1 LAFDC
6 GRESSKT
13 ENKFNNNLG
22 RDMTQPNDTK
32 PPQWLLKLMR
42 FFVKKEYLEEI
53 AGDMEEIFRENAE
66 KFSVGKAK
74 RLYAREMLKLLR
86 PNLVKNLEFFQHI
99 NQLPM
104 FKNYIKVS
112 VRGLLRNPLNS
123 FINLFGLAAAISF
136 CVFAYA
142 FARWTYNRDQFHEN
156 KNMVFLTTFSAT
168 REGVQ
173 QQYGQTPRPLAD
185 LLKQDFPQVKKVC
198 RVEDRNVIVK
208 HMDNV
213 FNESIRY
220 TDPDFL
226 EMFTFPLKW
235 GTSSSLIDVNSI
247 VLSEPMSIKYFGDE
261 NPIGQSILVKFDK
274 DRSKEFKIT
283 GVAQAFPNS
292 RSLDFH
298 FLINVENLRTSEP
311 NYDFHDWSTFLN
323 ATLIQVA
330 DPADIKI
337 IESGM
342 EKYKRLQNSAVT
354 EDWAIASFAFE
365 PLATVHLKT
374 DDIRDDIFRDGSSSN
389 ITSIG
394 FLSVVCL
401 LMLVLACFNYINIA
415 IVSAAKRLK
424 ELGVRKTIGASRR
437 VIIIQFLSEN
447 ILTTSFALMIGL
459 VLAWLVVIPWFEG
472 LWNFSMD
479 FRFADPNL
487 WIYLPAIL
495 LVTGIASGI
504 YPSIYISRFQTVN
517 ILKGSLKFG
526 HRNPI
531 TKIFLGFQLVLA
543 CVFITSAV
551 MFTKN
556 ADYLA
561 HRSWGYSNRD
571 VLYAVV
577 PDELSFEQLNATMA
591 QNPKVH
597 SLSGSVQHIGK
608 VHQPTILHFPDRE
621 LEADMLSVG
630 ASYFKTMGLELISG
644 RTFHEQEGSDKQA
657 VVVNETMV
665 KNMHWD
671 NAIGKQFKIDSINYD
686 VIGVV
691 KDFHSYSF
699 YNTLSSTIFKV
710 ADKKD
715 YRYLSLK
722 VTRGAEQETYASLK
736 QAWTRLF
743 PETPFTGGY
752 QEDVWGNYYTQI
764 GIHGH
769 VWQVFASVAVLLA
782 GLGLY
787 GLVSLNVSGRIRE
800 FSIRKV
806 LGANFKNIAVNI
818 FKQYYILF
826 ISALTIGV
834 PLSYFSMKA
843 VLDFA
848 YKYHMPITFG
858 SVALAASILI
868 VVLIGTVSTQVTKVF
883 KSNPVDGLKIE

>member
-1 LAFDC
+1 
-6 GRESSKT
+6 
-13 ENKFNNNLG
+13 
-22 RDMTQPNDTK
+22 MTQPNDTK
-32 PPQWLLKLMR
+32 PPQWPLILLRYL
-42 FFVKKEYLEEI
+42 VKKEYVEEI
-53 AGDMEEIFRENAE
+53 EGDMEEVFHKNLE
-66 KFSVGKAK
+66 KFSVRRAK
-74 RLYAREMLKLLR
+74 RLYACEMLKLLR
-86 PNLVKNLEFFQHI
+86 PNLLKNLEFFQHI

-112 VRGLLRNPLNS
+112 VRGLMRSPLNS

-142 FARWTYNRDQFHEN
+142 FARWTYSRDQFHEN
-156 KNMVFLTTFSAT
+156 KNVVFLTTFYAT
-168 REGVQ
+168 REGEQ
-173 QQYGQTPRPLAD
+173 QQYGQTPRPLAE

-208 HMDNV
+208 HLDNV
-213 FNESIRY
+213 FNERVRY

-226 EMFTFPLKW
+226 EMLTFPLKW
-235 GTSSSLIDVNSI
+235 GTSTSLIDVNSI

-283 GVAQAFPNS
+283 GVAKAFPNS
-292 RSLDFH
+292 LSLDFH
-298 FLINVENLRTSEP
+298 FLINIENLLTSDP
-311 NYDFHDWSTFLN
+311 DYNFHDWSTFLN
-323 ATLIQVA
+323 GTLIQVA
-330 DPADIKI
+330 NPADIKI

-342 EKYKRLQNSAVT
+342 EKYKQLQNSSVT
-354 EDWAIASFAFE
+354 EDWSIASFAFE
-365 PLATVHLKT
+365 PLATIHLKT
-374 DDIRDDIFRDGSSSN
+374 DNIRDDIFRDGSDSN
-389 ITSIG
+389 IKSIG

-437 VIIIQFLSEN
+437 AIIIQFLSEN

-472 LWNFSMD
+472 LWHFSMG

-517 ILKGSLKFG
+517 ILKGSVKFG

-551 MFTKN
+551 MFTQN
-556 ADYLA
+556 TDYLA

-577 PDELSFEQLNATMA
+577 PDELSFEQLNTAMA
-591 QNPKVH
+591 QNPKVL

-608 VHQPTILHFPDRE
+608 DHKATVLHFPDRQVE
-621 LEADMLSVG
+621 VNMLSVG
-630 ASYFKTMGLELISG
+630 AHYFKTMGLDLKSG
-644 RTFHEQEGSDKQA
+644 RSFHEYEGSDKQA
-657 VVVNETMV
+657 VLINETMV
-665 KNMHWD
+665 KNLRWE
-671 NAIGKQFKIDSINYD
+671 NAIGKQFKIDSINYE

-699 YNTLSSTIFKV
+699 KNTLSPTIFKA

-715 YRYLSLK
+715 YRYLSFK
-722 VTRGAEQETYASLK
+722 VARGAEQETYESLK
-736 QAWTRLF
+736 HVWAQLF
-743 PETPFTGGY
+743 PEIPFTGGY
-752 QEDVWGNYYTQI
+752 QEDAWGNYYTQI
-764 GIHGH
+764 EIHGH
-769 VWQVFASVAVLLA
+769 VWRVFASVAVLLA

-787 GLVSLNVSGRIRE
+787 GLVSLNVSGRVRE

-806 LGANFKNIAVNI
+806 LGANLKNISGTI
-818 FKQYYILF
+818 FKQYYTLF
-826 ISALTIGV
+826 ITALVIGM
-834 PLSYFSMKA
+834 PLSYYSMKA
-843 VLDFA
+843 VLGFA

-868 VVLIGTVSTQVTKVF
+868 VVLIATVSTQVTKVF